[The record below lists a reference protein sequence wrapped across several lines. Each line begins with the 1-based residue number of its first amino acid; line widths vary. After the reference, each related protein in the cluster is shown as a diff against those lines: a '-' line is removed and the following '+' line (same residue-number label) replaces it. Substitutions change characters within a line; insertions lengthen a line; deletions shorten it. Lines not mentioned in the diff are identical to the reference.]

1 MPSMNWAC
9 RSSLQHRRVPNSG
22 RMQHVRRALRSRG
35 QEAIHRAPNT
45 TETVMKHK
53 KVKWKTEH
61 RPLSELKPHPKNV
74 IFADLSDAALDELA
88 SDMDA
93 HGQEHPIDILPDGTV
108 IGGHQRL
115 RAARRLGW
123 KTIRCRVRFDLA
135 AAGEVAIE
143 EFLLRDNLL
152 RRQLDPIE
160 VARVYRRLKELA
172 KNNGRAFKGDVRDL
186 IAKRFG
192 KSGRTLDRWLR
203 LLDTPLEVQNAV
215 IAGTLRL
222 VDGGKVADLP
232 EDLREEI
239 ADRLRSG
246 QAPKKVV
253 SKYIGN
259 RSTKPV
265 NVGTGASSESIGVF
279 GCSRSLWATAL
290 CAATTASRSSWC

>member
-1 MPSMNWAC
+1 
-9 RSSLQHRRVPNSG
+9 
-22 RMQHVRRALRSRG
+22 
-35 QEAIHRAPNT
+35 
-45 TETVMKHK
+45 MKHK

-246 QAPKKVV
+246 QAPKKAV

-265 NVGTGASSESIGVF
+265 NVGTLLSRLVRDVKGHSVVLGDRVEEIKAASWVRDLKTLREAHELI
-279 GCSRSLWATAL
+279 SRI
-290 CAATTASRSSWC
+290 CARIEKNAARIDRQDIVNHYRDQGDEE